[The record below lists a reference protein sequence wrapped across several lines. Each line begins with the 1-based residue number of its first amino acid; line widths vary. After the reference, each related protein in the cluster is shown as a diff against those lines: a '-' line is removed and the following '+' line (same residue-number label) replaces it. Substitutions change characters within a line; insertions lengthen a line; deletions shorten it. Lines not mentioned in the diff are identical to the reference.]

1 MRKFRL
7 GRLVDPATFKLTERE
22 LLLDPEDLVTHA
34 VIFGMTGSGK
44 TGAAIVLLE
53 EALLNGVPLI
63 VIDPKGDATNIAIRV
78 RQYQG
83 EEVLPWLP
91 ADVAR
96 KMGMTPEEYAERVA
110 EEWRKGLEKWNL
122 DLSLAEKLAEV
133 PIDVYTPG
141 SRAGIPVSV
150 LGDLNMPEGL
160 SWEENEEVLREKI
173 DGITSALLHL
183 TGMNENPLAPPHV
196 YLTKVFEWAWRSSV
210 HLDFNALIAYILQ
223 PPFERVGALHVDMF
237 MPAKERK
244 KLAVSINSVVASSFF
259 SYWLRG
265 VPLDIDRLLWTKDGK
280 PKAAVFYLAHLDE
293 KWRMFAV
300 TLILEAVYAWMFRT
314 KSGGLKCIIYF
325 DEVYGYLPP
334 YPRNPPSKKPIL
346 LLLKQGRAFG
356 VSVILSTQNPVDID
370 YKALSNAGIWMIGRL
385 QTERDRERVLQGLEM
400 AADQAGKA
408 IPVRE
413 LGRLISSLGKRM
425 FLIHNV
431 HKGMPELFKTRWAL
445 TILRSPLTLEEVA
458 KLVKSRRA
466 WVEGREA
473 RTYLQ
478 SVLVPVPPK
487 TKHLDQFF
495 LPPREKVEGLT
506 AYFPVF
512 VVTVTVDMHRSKPLL
527 DYSKTKIYFVIPAGE
542 GGEVEILEEAYG
554 LTPEDFGPN
563 TLQSAWT
570 PTIRFKPPPRS
581 SLTKS
586 FLKRVVTAVKKA
598 VIAELT
604 REVYYVPGTNIVSG
618 IDEPLPKFLDRA
630 RPALEK
636 VWREK
641 AEKALASYKRKLE
654 RIESRLRMMEAR
666 IKQLK
671 TDIKKLQIKAALEG
685 KKTKRLMQTIES
697 KGSRVRQL
705 EAEKKVLEEER
716 KSILKRIEEIKK
728 SLPPLESL
736 LKKSVVKPRRSE
748 VGVED
753 IKLVWV
759 PLLLDEETLIPAVN
773 LYNGRKLKEK

>member
-1 MRKFRL
+1 
-7 GRLVDPATFKLTERE
+7 VDPTTFKLTERE

-53 EALLNGVPLI
+53 EALLSGVPLI

-78 RQYQG
+78 KQYQG

-91 ADVAR
+91 ADMAR
-96 KMGMTPEEYAERVA
+96 KRGMKLEEYAEKVA
-110 EEWRKGLEKWNL
+110 EEWRKGLEEWNL
-122 DLSLAEKLAEV
+122 DPRLAERLAEV
-133 PIDVYTPG
+133 TINVYTPG
-141 SRAGIPVSV
+141 SKAGIPVSV

-196 YLTKVFEWAWRSSV
+196 YLTKVFEWAWRNGV

-237 MPAKERK
+237 MPAKDRK
-244 KLAVSINSVVASSFF
+244 KLAVSINSIVASPFF
-259 SYWLRG
+259 SYWLQG

-314 KSGGLKCIIYF
+314 KGGGLKCIIYF

-400 AADQAGKA
+400 AADQAGRA
-408 IPVRE
+408 IPIRE
-413 LGRLISSLGKRM
+413 LGRLISSLGKRI

-431 HKGMPELFKTRWAL
+431 HKGVPELFKTRQAL
-445 TILRSPLTLEEVA
+445 TILRNPLTLEEVA
-458 KLVKSRRA
+458 KLMESRKAR
-466 WVEGREA
+466 VEERVA
-473 RTYLQ
+473 KAYLQ

-487 TKHLDQFF
+487 TKHIDQFF
-495 LPPREKVEGLT
+495 LPIREKARGPA
-506 AYFPVF
+506 AYFPIF
-512 VVTVTVDMHRSKPLL
+512 MATVTIEIRRSKPPLE
-527 DYSKTKIYFVIPAGE
+527 YSKSKIYFAIPAGE
-542 GGEVEILEEAYG
+542 GGEVEVLKEIYG
-554 LTPEDFGPN
+554 LAPEDFGPSA
-563 TLQSAWT
+563 LQLAWT

-586 FLKRVVTAVKKA
+586 FLKRVESAIKKA
-598 VIAELT
+598 VLAELT
-604 REVYYVPGTNIVSG
+604 REIYYVPGTNIVSG
-618 IDEPLPKFLDRA
+618 IDEPFPEFLDRA

-636 VWREK
+636 LWREK
-641 AEKALASYKRKLE
+641 AEKALAGYKRKLE
-654 RIESRLRMMEAR
+654 RIESKLRMVEAR
-666 IKQLK
+666 IRQLK
-671 TDIKKLQIKAALEG
+671 TDVKKLQIRAVLEG
-685 KKTKRLMQTIES
+685 KRTKRLMQTIES
-697 KGSRVRQL
+697 KGNKVRQL
-705 EAEKKVLEEER
+705 EVEKKVLEEER
-716 KSILKRIEEIKK
+716 KNVLKKLEAAKK
-728 SLPPLESL
+728 ALPPLESL
-736 LKKSVVKPRRSE
+736 LKKSVVKPRRRE
-748 VGVED
+748 VSVED

-759 PLLLDEETLIPAVN
+759 PLLLDEKTLVPVVN
-773 LYNGRKLKEK
+773 LYNGRKLRGR